1 MSINWNPGDCL
12 KLKQPAY
19 GTQGT
24 LYQNIIYELINLST
38 NNNYAVVKEY
48 NQSSSSNDDN
58 DNDDESH
65 SLDILSQTPSQSLL
79 DEDEDEDEDDISLT
93 ADTYEITTELY
104 ENNYYKDEDTNEI
117 YFPTSYLIKID
128 CETHIFISDLP
139 ILKASTKKAST
150 KKASTKK
157 ASTKKALTKKA
168 VKEKASIKKTP
179 TYEVIS
185 TLFENANDNFLMTE
199 DRTKFIMSETGN
211 RRIPMFETVKILER
225 EEDYSLVSSI
235 DDNTKI
241 YKIPNNNLTPFVS
254 IIGQIFN
261 IDDDTYTIKSKDI
274 ENPNYFIVI
283 NNKTGEYLR
292 IQEEVLTR
300 SSSSKLSNF
309 YSAVLSETTT
319 TIDEI
324 KSECPEIS
332 DDIRDVYC
340 QTKSNF
346 ETVQTGDKSDKKFY
360 KKDNENCFIKYI
372 FDLSP
377 DTIYIDKFMCSG
389 ELKGTGRDLFCDFLC
404 YVVKQYPDIKYISLI
419 AQPYYMS
426 VVDPSPNL
434 IKILQKM
441 LNNFYRS
448 LGFKKINNNN
458 YFIGCLSELFEPC
471 LNKITF
477 THQDEEYER
486 YLNDNLN
493 IRNIS
498 ISLSS
503 FNNEE
508 LLKSKT
514 KGGHKKSKK
523 RKSKKRKSKKRKS
536 KSKKRKR
543 KSNFL

>member
-24 LYQNIIYELINLST
+24 LYQNIIYKLIKLST

-58 DNDDESH
+58 DNNESH
-65 SLDILSQTPSQSLL
+65 SLDILSQTPSQSQTLL

-93 ADTYEITTELY
+93 ADTYEITTELH

-139 ILKASTKKAST
+139 ILKASTKKSSTKKSST

-157 ASTKKALTKKA
+157 ILR

-179 TYEVIS
+179 AYAVIS

-211 RRIPMFETVKILER
+211 RRIPMFEIVKILER

-241 YKIPNNNLTPFVS
+241 YKIPNNILTPFVS

-261 IDDDTYTIKSKDI
+261 INDDIYTIKSKDI

-309 YSAVLSETTT
+309 YSAVLSEATTS
-319 TIDEI
+319 IDKI
-324 KSECPEIS
+324 KTECPEIS

-346 ETVQTGDKSDKKFY
+346 ETVQTGDKSDNKFY

-377 DTIYIDKFMCSG
+377 DTIYIDKFMCS
-389 ELKGTGRDLFCDFLC
+389 EEPKGTGRDLFCDFLC
-404 YVVKQYPDIKYISLI
+404 YIVKQYPDVKYISLI

-471 LNKITF
+471 LNKISF

-486 YLNDNLN
+486 YLNDDLN

-498 ISLSS
+498 VSLPS
-503 FNNEE
+503 FNNKE

-523 RKSKKRKSKKRKS
+523 RKSKKRKSKKRKR
-536 KSKKRKR
+536 KSRKRKR

>member
-24 LYQNIIYELINLST
+24 LYQNIIYKLINLST

-58 DNDDESH
+58 DDNDNDDESH
-65 SLDILSQTPSQSLL
+65 SLDILSQTPSQTLL
-79 DEDEDEDEDDISLT
+79 DEDEDEDEDDISLN
-93 ADTYEITTELY
+93 ADTYEITTELH

-139 ILKASTKKAST
+139 ILN
-150 KKASTKK
+150 ASTKK

-168 VKEKASIKKTP
+168 VKEKTSIKKTP
-179 TYEVIS
+179 TYAVIS

-199 DRTKFIMSETGN
+199 DRTKFIMSEAGN
-211 RRIPMFETVKILER
+211 RRIPMFEIVKILER

-241 YKIPNNNLTPFVS
+241 YKIPNNILTPFVS
-254 IIGQIFN
+254 TIGQIFN

-292 IQEEVLTR
+292 IQEEVLSR
-300 SSSSKLSNF
+300 SSTSKESNF
-309 YSAVLSETTT
+309 YSAVLSEATTS
-319 TIDEI
+319 IDEI
-324 KSECPEIS
+324 KAQCPEIS

-340 QTKSNF
+340 KTKTNF
-346 ETVQTGDKSDKKFY
+346 ETVQTCDKSGNKFY

-377 DTIYIDKFMCSG
+377 DTIYIDKFMCSK
-389 ELKGTGRDLFCDFLC
+389 EPKGTGRDLFCDFLC
-404 YVVKQYPDIKYISLI
+404 YIVKQYPDVKYISLI
-419 AQPYYMS
+419 AQSYYMS

-458 YFIGCLSELFEPC
+458 FFIGCLSELFEPC
-471 LNKITF
+471 LNKISF

-498 ISLSS
+498 VSLPS
-503 FNNEE
+503 FNEE
-508 LLKSKT
+508 LLKSKA

-523 RKSKKRKSKKRKS
+523 RKSKKRKSKKRKR
-536 KSKKRKR
+536 KSRKR
-543 KSNFL
+543 KSKSNFL

>member
-1 MSINWNPGDCL
+1 
-12 KLKQPAY
+12 
-19 GTQGT
+19 
-24 LYQNIIYELINLST
+24 
-38 NNNYAVVKEY
+38 
-48 NQSSSSNDDN
+48 
-58 DNDDESH
+58 
-65 SLDILSQTPSQSLL
+65 
-79 DEDEDEDEDDISLT
+79 
-93 ADTYEITTELY
+93 
-104 ENNYYKDEDTNEI
+104 
-117 YFPTSYLIKID
+117 
-128 CETHIFISDLP
+128 
-139 ILKASTKKAST
+139 
-150 KKASTKK
+150 
-157 ASTKKALTKKA
+157 
-168 VKEKASIKKTP
+168 
-179 TYEVIS
+179 
-185 TLFENANDNFLMTE
+185 MTE

-211 RRIPMFETVKILER
+211 RRIPMFEIVKILER

-241 YKIPNNNLTPFVS
+241 YKIPNNILTPFVS

-309 YSAVLSETTT
+309 YSAVLSEATTS
-319 TIDEI
+319 IDEI
-324 KSECPEIS
+324 KAQCPEIS

-340 QTKSNF
+340 KTKSNF
-346 ETVQTGDKSDKKFY
+346 ETVQTGDKSNNKFY

-377 DTIYIDKFMCSG
+377 DTIYIDKFMCS
-389 ELKGTGRDLFCDFLC
+389 EEPKGTGRDLFCDFLC
-404 YVVKQYPDIKYISLI
+404 YIVKQYPDVKYISLI

-448 LGFKKINNNN
+448 LGFKKINNKN
-458 YFIGCLSELFEPC
+458 YFIGCISELFEPC
-471 LNKITF
+471 RNKISF

-486 YLNDNLN
+486 YLNDDLN

-498 ISLSS
+498 VSLPS

-514 KGGHKKSKK
+514 KGGRKKSKK
-523 RKSKKRKSKKRKS
+523 RKSKKRKSKKRKR
-536 KSKKRKR
+536 KSRKIKS

>member
-24 LYQNIIYELINLST
+24 LYQNIIYKLINLST
-38 NNNYAVVKEY
+38 NNNYVVVKEY

-58 DNDDESH
+58 DDESH
-65 SLDILSQTPSQSLL
+65 SLDILSQIPSQTLL
-79 DEDEDEDEDDISLT
+79 DEDEDEDDISLT
-93 ADTYEITTELY
+93 ADTYEITTELH

-117 YFPTSYLIKID
+117 YFPTSYLIKIN

-157 ASTKKALTKKA
+157 IPR

-179 TYEVIS
+179 TYAVIS

-211 RRIPMFETVKILER
+211 RRIPMFEIVKILER

-241 YKIPNNNLTPFVS
+241 YKIPNNILTPFVS

-309 YSAVLSETTT
+309 YSAVLSEATTS
-319 TIDEI
+319 IDEI
-324 KSECPEIS
+324 KAQCPEIS
-332 DDIRDVYC
+332 DDIRDIYC
-340 QTKSNF
+340 KTKSNF
-346 ETVQTGDKSDKKFY
+346 ETVQTGDKSNNKFY

-377 DTIYIDKFMCSG
+377 DTIYIDKFMCS
-389 ELKGTGRDLFCDFLC
+389 EEPKGTGRDLFCDFLC
-404 YVVKQYPDIKYISLI
+404 YIVKQYPDVKYISLI

-458 YFIGCLSELFEPC
+458 FFIGCLSELFEPC
-471 LNKITF
+471 LNKISF

-486 YLNDNLN
+486 YLNDDLN

-498 ISLSS
+498 VSLPS
-503 FNNEE
+503 FNNKE

-514 KGGHKKSKK
+514 KGGYKKNKSKK
-523 RKSKKRKSKKRKS
+523 RKSKKRKSKKSKRKKS
-536 KSKKRKR
+536 KRKSKKRKR
-543 KSNFL
+543 KINFL